1 MEDNNNSFDFDK
13 WTEELKNQVEDA
25 AKYFAKE
32 MREIGRAI
40 DEGLNQE
47 LNKMAQEAQKA
58 AEEFE
63 KMAEESATKAEETA
77 NKAEQAQQKPEEA
90 EKTAEDAVKKTAD
103 AGDAA
108 AAAPQ
113 SEAKTSEAPV
123 SEIKIYGAD
132 EEAPAKERKFAAGEI
147 VCHFKREMEPAGSN
161 RYLYRIV
168 GEAEHTET
176 GEMMMVYQAL
186 YDDFKSYVRP
196 LAMFVSEVDHVKYP
210 TIKQKYRFEKYDPCS

>member
-58 AEEFE
+58 AEEF
-63 KMAEESATKAEETA
+63 
-77 NKAEQAQQKPEEA
+77 

>member
-58 AEEFE
+58 AEEF
-63 KMAEESATKAEETA
+63 
-77 NKAEQAQQKPEEA
+77 

-176 GEMMMVYQAL
+176 GEMMMVYHAL